1 MHVEELDRDNQG
13 EARSLILAGLAEH
26 WGVIDETLNPELG
39 DMIASFRAGRTVLI
53 RDDAGAVIGTG
64 TLMPHA
70 EGVAEI
76 LRMSVANG
84 ARRRGV
90 GRRIVDEL
98 LATAAKWGA
107 EIVVLETTSSW
118 NEVIEF
124 YLRCGFTI
132 THVEDGVFGRDTWF
146 EKRLALSEGDDRRA
160 IPS

>member
-1 MHVEELDRDNQG
+1 M
-13 EARSLILAGLAEH
+13 ILAGLAEH

-98 LATAAKWGA
+98 LATAAEWGV
-107 EIVVLETTSSW
+107 EVVVLETTSSW
-118 NEVIEF
+118 GEVIEF

-132 THVEDGVFGRDTWF
+132 THVDDGVFGRDTWF
-146 EKRLALSEGDDRRA
+146 EKRLALPEGDGRRTT
-160 IPS
+160 PT